1 MDRYIS
7 RSYLSQKWSSVKWG
21 MENVLRITDETAPDK
36 VDPDDV
42 SRCIRNITDKWTA
55 IRNEL
60 GGESRV
66 PSSLVPRWVPYPE
79 SPPRK
84 DGLYLVTRGGAVR
97 TEYFERGKFILFDEL
112 IIAWSPM
119 PRPFSPE
126 EDLNGRY
133 LDDGR

>member
-7 RSYLSQKWSSVKWG
+7 RSYLSQKWNSVKWD

-42 SRCIRNITDKWTA
+42 SRCIRNITDKWDA
-55 IRNEL
+55 IWNEL
-60 GGESRV
+60 GGESR
-66 PSSLVPRWVPYPE
+66 VPYPE

-126 EDLNGRY
+126 EDLKG
-133 LDDGR
+133 